1 MVELIG
7 RGAESPTVLS
17 DDHVWL
23 EHPPPDDKLLPHS
36 SIEKEVPQLLEAS
49 E

>member
-7 RGAESPTVLS
+7 RRAESPTVLS

-23 EHPPPDDKLLPHS
+23 APPPDDKLLPHS
-36 SIEKEVPQLLEAS
+36 SLEKEVPQLLEAS